1 MNTTTQAPRPS
12 LSPASA
18 SLHGHDTV
26 TLAQAIGLLAIVG
39 DLAMGQPVDASTRAA
54 HLAARIALA
63 AGVDA
68 ATAAHAHMAARLRW
82 SGSTATATG
91 FARLLGDDIG
101 GRQAMLT
108 RTLSTQQAARLDQV
122 KHHLTPLAAIHCEV
136 AGNIAAMLGLPAPV
150 EHGLR
155 HLFER
160 VDGRGQPYGLEG
172 SAVPAV
178 VQYVALAGDIEIL
191 ARAHGFSA
199 ALAMVQRLGGIRYPA
214 ALVAQVAPH
223 AQAWLEAPGALEEP
237 ALQNDFLP
245 LSVPLTLVADTVELK
260 LPWLAGH
267 SRRVALLAHGAAQGL
282 GLPDADQRSLARAAL
297 LHGIGR
303 VAVPNTVWER
313 RSKPGSADWEAIR
326 RAPYWTAHIGN
337 RIDGLEADMQLASQV
352 HERLDGSGYYRSLDA
367 ATLGMPQRLLAAA
380 TVHVALRSPRPWR
393 AAHEPASTR
402 ALLEAQV
409 TGGRLDR
416 AAVDAVLAAA
426 ATTTVLAPD
435 GQVLS
440 AREVDVLQRLSLGES
455 GKDAARAL
463 RISHGAVRTHVESIL
478 GKLGCAT
485 RAAATLRAL
494 TLGLI

>member
-1 MNTTTQAPRPS
+1 MHKTTPAPRPS

-18 SLHGHDTV
+18 SLYGHDTV
-26 TLAQAIGLLAIVG
+26 TLAQAMGLLAIVG
-39 DLAMGQPVDASTRAA
+39 DLAMGQPIDASTRAA
-54 HLAARIALA
+54 RLAARIALA
-63 AGVDA
+63 AGGDA
-68 ATAAHAHMAARLRW
+68 AAAAHAHMATQLRW

-101 GRQAMLT
+101 SRHAMLT
-108 RTLSTQQAARLDQV
+108 RTLSAQQAARLDQI

-150 EHGLR
+150 EYGLR

-160 VDGRGQPYGLEG
+160 DDGRGQPYGLEG
-172 SAVPAV
+172 GAVPAV
-178 VQYVALAGDIEIL
+178 VQHVALAGDIEIL
-191 ARAHGFSA
+191 TRAHGFSA
-199 ALAMVQRLGGIRYPA
+199 ALAMVTRLGGVRYPA

-223 AQAWLEAPGALEEP
+223 AQAWLAAPDTPEEP
-237 ALQNDFLP
+237 FLLPDFLQ

-267 SRRVALLAHGAAQGL
+267 SRRVALLAQGAAQGL
-282 GLPDADQRSLARAAL
+282 GLPDAEQRSLTRAAL

-303 VAVPNTVWER
+303 AAVSNTVWER

-326 RAPYWTAHIGN
+326 RAPFWTARIGN
-337 RIDGLEADMQLASQV
+337 RIDGIEADAQLASQI

-367 ATLGMPQRLLAAA
+367 TTLDMPQRLLAAA

-393 AAHEPASTR
+393 AAHEPAATR

-416 AAVDAVLAAA
+416 AAVEAVLAAA
-426 ATTTVLAPD
+426 AASVVPPA

-455 GKDAARAL
+455 GKDAARAM
-463 RISHGAVRTHVESIL
+463 RISTGAVRTHVKSIL

>member
-1 MNTTTQAPRPS
+1 MHTTIQAPRPS

-26 TLAQAIGLLAIVG
+26 TLAQAMGLLAIVG
-39 DLAMGQPVDASTRAA
+39 DLAMGQPIDASARAA
-54 HLAARIALA
+54 RLAARIALA
-63 AGVDA
+63 AGGDTAA
-68 ATAAHAHMAARLRW
+68 ATHAHMAARLRW
-82 SGSTATATG
+82 SGSTATAAG
-91 FARLLGDDIG
+91 FAALLGDDID
-101 GRQAMLT
+101 GRQAMLK
-108 RTLSTQQAARLDQV
+108 RTLNAQQAARLDTLRN
-122 KHHLTPLAAIHCEV
+122 HLTPLATIHCEI
-136 AGNIAAMLGLPAPV
+136 AGDIAAMLGLPAPV

-160 VDGRGQPYGLEG
+160 VDGRGLPRGLEG
-172 SAVPAV
+172 NGVPAV
-178 VQYVALAGDIEIL
+178 VYHVVLAGDIEIL
-191 ARAHGFSA
+191 TRAHGFSA
-199 ALAMVQRLGGIRYPA
+199 ALAMVTRLGGVRYPA
-214 ALVAQVAPH
+214 ALVALVAPH
-223 AQAWLEAPGALEEP
+223 AQAWLDAPDTLEEP
-237 ALQNDFLP
+237 ALPSDFLP
-245 LSVPLTLVADTVELK
+245 LSVPLTLVANTVELK

-267 SRRVALLAHGAAQGL
+267 SRRVALLAHGAGQGL

-303 VAVPNTVWER
+303 AAVSNTVWER
-313 RSKPGSADWEAIR
+313 RSKPGDADWEAIR
-326 RAPYWTAHIGN
+326 RAPFWTARIGN
-337 RIDGLEADMQLASQV
+337 RVDGIEADAQLASQI

-426 ATTTVLAPD
+426 ATATVLAPV

-440 AREVDVLQRLSLGES
+440 AREVDVLQRLSLGET
-455 GKDAARAL
+455 GKDAARAM
-463 RISHGAVRTHVESIL
+463 RISTGAVRTHVESIL
-478 GKLGCAT
+478 GKLGCST

>member
-1 MNTTTQAPRPS
+1 MNTTPQAS
-12 LSPASA
+12 LPPLAPASA

-26 TLAQAIGLLAIVG
+26 TLAQAMGLLAIVG
-39 DLAMGQPVDASTRAA
+39 DLAMGQPIDASTRAA
-54 HLAARIALA
+54 RLAARIALA
-63 AGVDA
+63 AGGDA
-68 ATAAHAHMAARLRW
+68 VAAAHAHMAARLRW

-91 FARLLGDDIG
+91 FATLLGDDIG

-108 RTLSTQQAARLDQV
+108 RTLSAQQAARLDQV

-136 AGNIAAMLGLPAPV
+136 AGDIAAMLGLPAPV

-160 VDGRGQPYGLEG
+160 VDGNG
-172 SAVPAV
+172 VPAV
-178 VQYVALAGDIEIL
+178 VQYVVLAGDIEIL
-191 ARAHGFSA
+191 TRAHGFSA
-199 ALAMVQRLGGIRYPA
+199 ALAMVTRLGGVRYPA

-223 AQAWLEAPGALEEP
+223 AQAWLAAPDTPEEP
-237 ALQNDFLP
+237 FLLPDFLQ

-267 SRRVALLAHGAAQGL
+267 SRRVTLLAQGAAHGL
-282 GLPDADQRSLARAAL
+282 GLPDADQRSLTRAAL

-303 VAVPNTVWER
+303 AAVSNNVWER
-313 RSKPGSADWEAIR
+313 RGKPGSADWEAIR
-326 RAPYWTAHIGN
+326 RAPFWTARIGN
-337 RIDGLEADMQLASQV
+337 LIDGIEADAQLASQV

-380 TVHVALRSPRPWR
+380 AVHVALRSPRPWR

-426 ATTTVLAPD
+426 ATATVLPPA

-440 AREVDVLQRLSLGES
+440 VREVDVLQRLSLGET
-455 GKDAARAL
+455 GKDAARAM
-463 RISHGAVRTHVESIL
+463 RISTGAVRTHVESTL
-478 GKLGCAT
+478 DKLGCAT

>member
-1 MNTTTQAPRPS
+1 MDTTTQASLPS
-12 LSPASA
+12 LAPASA
-18 SLHGHDTV
+18 TLHGHDTV
-26 TLAQAIGLLAIVG
+26 TLAQAMGLLAIVG
-39 DLAMGQPVDASTRAA
+39 DLAMGQPIDASARAA
-54 HLAARIALA
+54 RLAARIALA
-63 AGVDA
+63 AGGDA
-68 ATAAHAHMAARLRW
+68 GAAAHAQMAARLRW
-82 SGSTATATG
+82 SGSTATAAG

-108 RTLSTQQAARLDQV
+108 RTLSAQQATRLAKV
-122 KHHLTPLAAIHCEV
+122 KQHLAPLAAIHCDV
-136 AGNIAAMLGLPAPV
+136 AGDIAAMLGLPAPV

-160 VDGRGQPYGLEG
+160 YDGRGQPQGLDG
-172 SAVPAV
+172 NGVPAV
-178 VQYVALAGDIEIL
+178 VYHVALAGDIDIL
-191 ARAHGFSA
+191 ARAHGLSA
-199 ALAMVQRLGGIRYPA
+199 ALATVTRLGGVRYPA

-223 AQAWLEAPGALEEP
+223 AQAWLEALEAPEETAP
-237 ALQNDFLP
+237 LTDFLP

-267 SRRVALLAHGAAQGL
+267 SRRVALLVQIAAQGV
-282 GLPDADQRSLARAAL
+282 GLPDAEQRSLARAAL

-303 VAVPNTVWER
+303 AAVPNSVWER
-313 RSKPGSADWEAIR
+313 RSKPSDADWEAIR
-326 RAPYWTAHIGN
+326 RAPYWSARIGN
-337 RIDGLEADMQLASQV
+337 RIDGIEADAQLASQAY
-352 HERLDGSGYYRSLDA
+352 ERLDGSGYHRSLDA
-367 ATLGMPQRLLAAA
+367 TTLGMPQRLLAAA
-380 TVHVALRSPRPWR
+380 AAYVALRSPRPWR

-402 ALLEAQV
+402 TLLEAQV

-426 ATTTVLAPD
+426 ATASVVPPTRQL
-435 GQVLS
+435 LS
-440 AREVDVLQRLSLGES
+440 AREVDVLRRISLGET

-478 GKLGCAT
+478 GKLGCST

>member
-1 MNTTTQAPRPS
+1 MHTTTQAPRPS

-26 TLAQAIGLLAIVG
+26 TLAQAMGLLAIVG
-39 DLAMGQPVDASTRAA
+39 DLAMGQPIDASARAA
-54 HLAARIALA
+54 RLAAHIALA
-63 AGVDA
+63 AGGDA
-68 ATAAHAHMAARLRW
+68 TAAAHAHMVARLRW

-91 FARLLGDDIG
+91 FATLLGDDID
-101 GRQAMLT
+101 GRHAMLT
-108 RTLSTQQAARLDQV
+108 RTLSAQQAARLDQIR
-122 KHHLTPLAAIHCEV
+122 HHLTPLAAIHCEV
-136 AGNIAAMLGLPAPV
+136 AGDIAAMLGLPAPV

-160 VDGRGQPYGLEG
+160 HDGRGLPHGLEDNG
-172 SAVPAV
+172 VPAV
-178 VQYVALAGDIEIL
+178 VQYVVLAGDIEIL
-191 ARAHGFSA
+191 TRAHGFSA
-199 ALAMVQRLGGIRYPA
+199 ALAMVTRLGGVRYPA
-214 ALVAQVAPH
+214 ALVAQVTPH
-223 AQAWLEAPGALEEP
+223 AQAWVDAPGALEET
-237 ALQNDFLP
+237 ALLSEFLP

-267 SRRVALLAHGAAQGL
+267 ARRVALLVQIAAQGI
-282 GLPDADQRSLARAAL
+282 GLADADQRSLARAAL

-303 VAVPNTVWER
+303 AAVSNTVWER

-326 RAPYWTAHIGN
+326 RAPYWTARIGN
-337 RIDGLEADMQLASQV
+337 RIDGIEADAQLASQV
-352 HERLDGSGYYRSLDA
+352 HERLDGSGYFRSLDA
-367 ATLGMPQRLLAAA
+367 ATLDMPQRLLAAA
-380 TVHVALRSPRPWR
+380 TVYVALRSPRPWR
-393 AAHEPASTR
+393 AAHEPASTL

-416 AAVDAVLAAA
+416 TAVDAVLAAA
-426 ATTTVLAPD
+426 TASIAPPAD
-435 GQVLS
+435 QLLS

-455 GKDAARAL
+455 GKDAARAM
-463 RISHGAVRTHVESIL
+463 RISTGAVRTHVESIL